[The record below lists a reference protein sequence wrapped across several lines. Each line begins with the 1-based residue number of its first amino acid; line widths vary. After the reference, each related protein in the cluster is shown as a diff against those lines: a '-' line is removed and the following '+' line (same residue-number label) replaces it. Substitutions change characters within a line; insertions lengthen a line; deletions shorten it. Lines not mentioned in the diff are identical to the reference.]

1 MSALRQNEEPL
12 TAPFDP
18 GALKKTYERVHH
30 WIRSGYHQ
38 LVTSAACYDTEELQ
52 ATGISG
58 SDLLEVFHR
67 SRNSCFRNP
76 DPRRSGEK
84 IAEILRI
91 ARAGWKLP
99 RAKVRHL
106 VLPNKVHDR
115 NEKEKFEFH
124 LQTISYHFHFP
135 KVITQEDLMA
145 DHRLLLSVDQARK
158 NLLIWGE
165 ARSKRMCKIAD
176 TVPAL
181 VMRKIHQS

>member
-1 MSALRQNEEPL
+1 MSALRRNQESL

-18 GALKKTYERVHH
+18 KTLKETYERVHN
-30 WIRSGYHQ
+30 WVRAGYHQ

-52 ATGISG
+52 AAGVSG
-58 SDLLEVFHR
+58 SDLLEVFHY
-67 SRNSCFRNP
+67 SRNGSLRNP

-99 RAKVRHL
+99 RDKVRHL
-106 VLPNKVHDR
+106 VLPNKIHDR
-115 NEKEKFEFH
+115 SEKEKFEFH
-124 LQTISYHFHFP
+124 LQTVSYHFYFP

-158 NLLIWGE
+158 NLLVWGE
-165 ARSKRMCKIAD
+165 SRSKRMCKMAD
-176 TVPAL
+176 TIPVL